1 MKNLIKYFPFAAFIA
16 LNVLAKGSG
25 FRLNLML
32 LFILGFAAILGINFV
47 IALILKLKNQFLV
60 SLTISGILATIF
72 TFISTSFA
80 QFFIENVIA
89 LLYIGLL
96 GMALIPP
103 LTGKEV
109 FTYQFSK
116 GKYSETIV
124 KSAQFQ
130 KINLILNYI
139 WAIFFL
145 SAALLSIANYHENKA
160 INSVLRTLIPIA
172 LQVGLG
178 IPITIKLPK
187 YLMQNVE
194 GEQLHFQS
202 IKELFQSMPFGLN
215 REKAKGVESVIQFYL
230 TGKEP
235 TVGFLTIANQKCTYT
250 EDESPN
256 PSTIIRS
263 DSELWLK
270 ISNNEISGEKAFL
283 NKQYEI
289 EGDAT
294 IMLKFN
300 DLFRPSEK
308 KSKKKVLKKQVT
320 KRFEYKTF
328 APKKIKNIV
337 VFDGG
342 FRNNKFSKTSF
353 MVNKFT
359 KGAEAAGATVEYFKL
374 KDYEIKDCTGCYSCW
389 TKSPG
394 KCIYND
400 DMTVLRKKYREADLV
415 IFASPL
421 YIFNVTGI
429 MKRFMDRL
437 LPVLQP
443 Y

>member
-300 DLFRPSEK
+300 DLFRPSKK